1 MITIATPRLFQ
12 ILLFLALCIT
22 LAVATSKSDLTSATG
37 INDKVAHILTFLLL
51 GLLVRPAFPL
61 AASRL
66 QPYLWLL
73 TYGLGIEVIQYFIPT
88 RSFSLLDLT
97 ADAAGL
103 LLSVALALTIRQATR
118 AY

>member
-1 MITIATPRLFQ
+1 M
-12 ILLFLALCIT
+12 LLFLALCIT
-22 LAVATSKSDLTSATG
+22 MVVATSKSDPTSATG

-61 AASRL
+61 LMNRL

-73 TYGLGIEVIQYFIPT
+73 SYGLGIEVIQYFIPS
-88 RSFSLLDLT
+88 RSFSLLDLA

-103 LLSVALALTIRQATR
+103 LLSVVLALTIRQATG
-118 AY
+118 AH